1 NNAGIV
7 RDGFFLMMS
16 KEKWMDVININI
28 MGLVNMSKA
37 VLKIMKAKR
46 IQGKVINISSTS
58 GIAGQIGQANYSA
71 TKGAIISITKT
82 LAKEFASDGIT
93 INCVSPGFIETDM
106 TNELQNKEELKE
118 HLIPLKR
125 FGQPEEVAWLVS
137 FLASEKAN
145 YITGKNIVIDGG
157 MIND

>member
-1 NNAGIV
+1 
-7 RDGFFLMMS
+7 
-16 KEKWMDVININI
+16 
-28 MGLVNMSKA
+28 
-37 VLKIMKAKR
+37 
-46 IQGKVINISSTS
+46 
-58 GIAGQIGQANYSA
+58 
-71 TKGAIISITKT
+71 KT